1 MVSDKEVFY
10 PPITA
15 VIGLVPECSKAPLV
29 VVVDTLGQARV
40 SGLWIAPTS
49 GQGTEILADGDPR
62 HNYKPD
68 IMN

>member
-1 MVSDKEVFY
+1 M
-10 PPITA
+10 
-15 VIGLVPECSKAPLV
+15 PEWSKAPLV

-49 GQGTEILADGDPR
+49 GPGTEILADGDPR